1 MPSYIQLFQ
10 SSSFSNSEGTGSV
23 NMGVN
28 LSKQL
33 TLTDQSGNVTIIGAG
48 GGSID
53 TGSLVTTASF
63 NAFTSSIQGQVNS
76 LQSVTSSYVTN
87 SQTSSMS
94 VATASFASTAS
105 YVQNAQTA
113 SYVLN
118 AISSS
123 YASTAS
129 YVKNAQTASYL
140 NTLNQDLIFNGNL
153 TLNGTASIAYLNVT
167 YESASV
173 IYSSG
178 SNQLGDA
185 TNDTQT
191 LIGTVI
197 VSGSQ
202 RITGS
207 LNVSAGITGSLFG
220 TSSWAS
226 NATTASYVLN
236 AVSSSFSSTSSY
248 VVTAQT
254 ASYVLN
260 AISSSFATSASRA
273 VTASY
278 ILNAVSSSYA
288 LTASYALN
296 AGSGGISFPYT
307 GSAVI
312 TGSLVVT
319 GSTTSTLGFTGSLFG
334 TSSWA
339 RSASWA
345 PGSTPYP
352 PSGSTGNIQY
362 KSGSVFGGDP
372 NFNTNGAGSV
382 SITGSLTIEN
392 TIDTGNYRL
401 IDGGSA
407 TSLNWRGTN
416 NGEHLTTGYYFLKSI
431 ATGSQE
437 AFIVDTIDNSRINYE
452 GEAIVGTIDS
462 AVQLYDLVSLES
474 DGLWYQVDQT
484 NNKATKMLGI
494 CLDLEVGRELI
505 LLEGNIVAHDG
516 NGANSPKIFSVDHGL
531 PVYIKEGTTTGE
543 MDTTMPTN
551 GSNYLRRLGHCY
563 YNSSTN
569 SAYWIFKFRP
579 SNDWT
584 II

>member
-10 SSSFSNSEGTGSV
+10 SSSFPNSEGTGSV

-28 LSKQL
+28 ISKQL
-33 TLTDQSGNVTIIGAG
+33 TLTDQSGNVTIIGSG
-48 GGSID
+48 GGSVD

-63 NAFTSSIQGQVNS
+63 NAFTSSIQGQVNT
-76 LQSVTSSYVTN
+76 LQNATSSYITN

-94 VATASFASTAS
+94 VLTAS
-105 YVQNAQTA
+105 YAKT
-113 SYVLN
+113 S
-118 AISSS
+118 
-123 YASTAS
+123 
-129 YVKNAQTASYL
+129 SYL
-140 NTLNQDLIFNGNL
+140 NTLNQDLTFNGNL
-153 TLNGTASIAYLNVT
+153 TLNGTASISFLNVS

-207 LNVSAGITGSLFG
+207 LNVSQGITGSLFG
-220 TSSWAS
+220 TSSWALNS
-226 NATTASYVLN
+226 TTASYVLN
-236 AVSSSFSSTSSY
+236 AISSSFASTASF

-260 AISSSFATSASRA
+260 AVSSSFATSASRA

-288 LTASYALN
+288 LTASFALN
-296 AGSGGISFPYT
+296 AGSGGVSFPYT

-345 PGSTPYP
+345 PGSTPTS

-372 NFNTNGAGSV
+372 NFNTNGAGSIT
-382 SITGSLTIEN
+382 ITGSLLIEN
-392 TIDTGNYRL
+392 TIDTGNYNL
-401 IDGGSA
+401 LDSPNNLALNWKAGGS
-407 TSLNWRGTN
+407 
-416 NGEHLTTGYYFLKSI
+416 GEQLSTGYYFLKTI
-431 ATGSQE
+431 ATSSQE
-437 AFIVDTIDNSRINYE
+437 AFITTTLDTSQVNYE
-452 GEAIVGTIDS
+452 GEVIIGTLDGT
-462 AVQLYDLVSLES
+462 VQLYDLVYLRGDS
-474 DGLWYQVDQT
+474 LWYQVDQT
-484 NNKATKMLGI
+484 TDKSTKMLGI
-494 CLDLEVGRELI
+494 CLGIGERSLI
-505 LLEGNIVAHDG
+505 LLEGNIVVHDG
-516 NGANSPKIFSVDHGL
+516 GGANCPKVGNVDHGL
-531 PVYIKEGTTTGE
+531 PVYIQEGTGTGE
-543 MDTTMPTN
+543 MNTTVPTN
-551 GSNYLRRLGHCY
+551 GGNYLRRLGHCY

-569 SAYWIFKFRP
+569 AAYWIFKFRP